1 MKNNYFIIK
10 LLILFLLVTNV
21 SSKDLK
27 INSSEVKLDKKE
39 SKVILKGNIKAVDEN
54 NNLLEA
60 NEAIYLKDED
70 LLKSIG
76 STNCR
81 INPQCS
87 RW

>member
-1 MKNNYFIIK
+1 MKCK

-21 SSKDLK
+21 SGKDLK

-60 NEAIYLKDED
+60 NEAIYLKD
-70 LLKSIG
+70 
-76 STNCR
+76 
-81 INPQCS
+81 
-87 RW
+87 

>member
-21 SSKDLK
+21 SGKDLK

-54 NNLLEA
+54 NNLLELMKQ
-60 NEAIYLKDED
+60 Y
-70 LLKSIG
+70 
-76 STNCR
+76 T
-81 INPQCS
+81 
-87 RW
+87 